1 MKILLH
7 SRTIDRPALT
17 EGMLTHFGC
26 ALLHCL
32 GVGASGG
39 SKLINK
45 EANAV
50 YGTAID
56 QAKQE
61 FGDANKVF
69 NDILQSTAPI
79 VAAGPEQTGFSAQ
92 QEAAIN
98 ANTVDTTA
106 AQYKN
111 AATAVRSEIGAQ
123 GGGNIALPSGVNI
136 ATEEAL
142 AEAGAQQVSS
152 GLRANLQADY
162 AAGNENWKFAEG
174 ALSKAPGVFETANTA
189 TADTAKLGETAL
201 QSQKVIDAA
210 PSWQKIGMGALGAG
224 LGAASMLIPGAGKI
238 TGAISNIAGNAL
250 TGAADSTGQSSNG

>member
-1 MKILLH
+1 M
-7 SRTIDRPALT
+7 
-17 EGMLTHFGC
+17 
-26 ALLHCL
+26 CL
-32 GVGASGG
+32 GIGPSGG
-39 SKLINK
+39 DKAINNMTG
-45 EANAV
+45 AA
-50 YGTAID
+50 YGTAIN
-56 QAKQE
+56 QAKAE

-69 NDILQSTAPI
+69 NDIVQSTEPI
-79 VAAGPEQTGFSAQ
+79 AKAGPEQTGFTAQ
-92 QEAAIN
+92 QESAIN

-123 GGGNIALPSGVNI
+123 GGGNIALPSGANI

-189 TADTAKLGETAL
+189 TKDTADLGKTAL
-201 QSQKVIDAA
+201 DSQAAIDAA
-210 PSWQKIGMGALGAG
+210 PSWQKIGMAALGTG
-224 LGAASMLIPGAGKI
+224 LNMIAPGAGSI
-238 TGAISNIAGNAL
+238 LNGVAAGPTGNKG
-250 TGAADSTGQSSNG
+250 STSDLA

>member
-17 EGMLTHFGC
+17 EGVLTHFGY
-26 ALLHCL
+26 AGLHCL
-32 GVGASGG
+32 GVGPSGG
-39 SKLINK
+39 DKEINNMTGK
-45 EANAV
+45 A

-56 QAKQE
+56 QAKAE

-152 GLRANLQADY
+152 GLRANLQNDY

-174 ALSKAPGVFETANTA
+174 ALSKAPGVFETANKA

-210 PSWQKIGMGALGAG
+210 PSWSKIAMGALGTG
-224 LGAASMLIPGAGKI
+224 LNFLAPGAGTI
-238 TGAISNIAGNAL
+238 LGGGIAGP
-250 TGAADSTGQSSNG
+250 TGNSNSGGTGSGVNSDGTPA

>member
-1 MKILLH
+1 M
-7 SRTIDRPALT
+7 
-17 EGMLTHFGC
+17 
-26 ALLHCL
+26 CL
-32 GVGASGG
+32 GIGPSGG
-39 SKLINK
+39 DKAINNMTG
-45 EANAV
+45 AA
-50 YGTAID
+50 YGTAIN
-56 QAKQE
+56 QAKAE

-69 NDILQSTAPI
+69 NDIYQSTAPI
-79 VAAGPEQTGFSAQ
+79 AAAGPEQTGFSAQ
-92 QEAAIN
+92 QESAIN

-123 GGGNIALPSGVNI
+123 GGGNIALPSGANI

-189 TADTAKLGETAL
+189 TKDTADLGKTAL
-201 QSQKVIDAA
+201 DSQAAIDAA
-210 PSWQKIGMGALGAG
+210 PSWQKIGMAALGTG
-224 LGAASMLIPGAGKI
+224 LNMIAPGAGSI
-238 TGAISNIAGNAL
+238 LNGVAAGPTGNKG
-250 TGAADSTGQSSNG
+250 STSDLA